1 VTTFVNSII
10 RPALKPCPFCGSE
23 AFFNA
28 DHRAV
33 KVQCSHEECEAET
46 GCWYTLTQKG
56 YELAASNWNKRELPQ
71 YLNKVK
77 VIHLGSALQGIA
89 DQFPDVI
96 SVRQQKALYI
106 AASLLWDKDP
116 VDEDSIS

>member
-1 VTTFVNSII
+1 MRSDIL
-10 RPALKPCPFCGSE
+10 RPSLKPCPFCGSE

-28 DHRAV
+28 DHRSV
-33 KVQCSHEECEAET
+33 KVQCSHEDCEAET
-46 GCWYTLTQKG
+46 GSWYPLTQKG
-56 YELAASNWNKRELPQ
+56 YDIAASNWNKREVPQ

-96 SVRQQKALYI
+96 SVRQQKALYV
-106 AASLLWDKDP
+106 AAKLLWDREGID
-116 VDEDSIS
+116 DADILS